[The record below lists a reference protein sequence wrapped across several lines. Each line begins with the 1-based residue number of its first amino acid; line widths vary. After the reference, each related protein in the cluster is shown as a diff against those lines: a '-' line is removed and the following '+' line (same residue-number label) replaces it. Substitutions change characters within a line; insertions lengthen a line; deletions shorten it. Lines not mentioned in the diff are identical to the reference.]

1 MASVKSL
8 AVSAALVALVFF
20 PQAGRAADDDLGY
33 DVGYKAMRAH
43 DWATAEKQL
52 VAGLEKNP
60 DNVFRQLNLA
70 WVYAQTG
77 RKTEAAMIY
86 RKILMSDQN
95 QTAALASR
103 EAQPVK
109 ILAERGL
116 KLLEAN

>member
-1 MASVKSL
+1 MASVRVL
-8 AVSAALVALVFF
+8 ADSAMLAASVLF
-20 PQAGRAADDDLGY
+20 PQAGRAANDDLGY
-33 DVGYKAMRAH
+33 DVGYQAMRNH

-52 VAGLEKNP
+52 VAGLEKSP

-77 RKTEAAMIY
+77 RKTEAAAIY

-95 QTAALASR
+95 QTAALPSR
-103 EAQPVK
+103 EAAPVK
-109 ILAERGL
+109 MLAERGL